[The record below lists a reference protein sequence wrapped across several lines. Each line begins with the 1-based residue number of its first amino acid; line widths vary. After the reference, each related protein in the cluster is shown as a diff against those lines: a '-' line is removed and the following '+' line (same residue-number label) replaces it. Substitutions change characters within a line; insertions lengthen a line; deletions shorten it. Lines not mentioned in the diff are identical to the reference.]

1 MDDGIIIIILC
12 KRIRS
17 EVTVVDV
24 LVLLTG
30 HVRILRMM
38 HYLKL
43 FKPTQATCRVQH

>member
-24 LVLLTG
+24 LVLTG
-30 HVRILRMM
+30 HVRIL
-38 HYLKL
+38 
-43 FKPTQATCRVQH
+43 